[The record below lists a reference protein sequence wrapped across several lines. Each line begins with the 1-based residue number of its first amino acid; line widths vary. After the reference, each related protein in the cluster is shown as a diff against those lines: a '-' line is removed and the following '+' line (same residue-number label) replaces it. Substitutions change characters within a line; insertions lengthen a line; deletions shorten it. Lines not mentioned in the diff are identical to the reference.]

1 MPTDLLFTIYMQN
14 NELLIASAN
23 TSNGFAIGIVKSSNY
38 RTGRDQFQVVRM
50 DRNSRYVTIT
60 RHASEAD
67 ARKRANAEWRADMAA
82 A

>member
-1 MPTDLLFTIYMQN
+1 MQN

-50 DRNSRYVTIT
+50 DRKSRYVTIT
-60 RHASEAD
+60 RHADEAT
-67 ARKRANAEWRADMAA
+67 ARKSANTYWKLDTGRAGCGMIHA
-82 A
+82 

>member
-1 MPTDLLFTIYMQN
+1 MST

-50 DRNSRYVTIT
+50 DRQSRYVTIS
-60 RHASEAD
+60 RHGDEAS
-67 ARKRANAEWRADMAA
+67 ARKRANAEYRSDKAVAA
-82 A
+82 